1 MKFLSIA
8 LAALVGVSEGRKVVN
23 TAEFNHRITN
33 NMVNKSVLLKGARPY
48 NINAIRHLEDEEE
61 NAFEITGEYS
71 IQFNNCISMTVQ
83 NADIAADANLIEMV
97 ENGDLV
103 SDKDYI
109 LFNVCKTEYCSYYG
123 EDDKMTFIADVGTYF
138 QAISQYLP
146 AKVEE
151 YCEACEENY
160 DYCYAMSTGAQY
172 YPEGYEPEEEE
183 EEAEEEEEEESEDE
197 EDGDDED
204 DGEDEDDEDRR
215 LAKKVNRKLKKNKNR
230 KLAENQVLKFVDC
243 GMCKDYEC
251 LDFHDKS
258 SNGYYDEDG
267 EYVDAE
273 LDDAMEWLDGFSE
286 CAETNAYMD
295 DYLIYSNLM
304 CNAEGTGLEIG
315 LFLDEDCYMYSSK
328 LAFSDIMQDADTTY
342 FNMISDVVEFTFTND
357 GIECYNPEIVWYNE
371 VDYYYEQME
380 AAENGEEEEEE
391 EEEDDG
397 EAPEA
402 AEWCQEL
409 VQEDVA
415 VDIDDCGGYEA
426 EEAEDSDDDYAAK
439 YDWFKSELTAEQSE
453 AIGAVCTVYTS
464 EASNDDADGSSSSG
478 YTPHTVYNGENGS
491 LFNYDKASS
500 GNGGMSGGAIFGVI
514 LLLVCVAG
522 GAAAFFTKKS
532 GSNADKKK
540 PLINE
545 EGTMA

>member
-1 MKFLSIA
+1 
-8 LAALVGVSEGRKVVN
+8 
-23 TAEFNHRITN
+23 
-33 NMVNKSVLLKGARPY
+33 
-48 NINAIRHLEDEEE
+48 
-61 NAFEITGEYS
+61 
-71 IQFNNCISMTVQ
+71 
-83 NADIAADANLIEMV
+83 
-97 ENGDLV
+97 
-103 SDKDYI
+103 
-109 LFNVCKTEYCSYYG
+109 
-123 EDDKMTFIADVGTYF
+123 
-138 QAISQYLP
+138 
-146 AKVEE
+146 
-151 YCEACEENY
+151 
-160 DYCYAMSTGAQY
+160 
-172 YPEGYEPEEEE
+172 
-183 EEAEEEEEEESEDE
+183 
-197 EDGDDED
+197 
-204 DGEDEDDEDRR
+204 
-215 LAKKVNRKLKKNKNR
+215 LKKNKNR

-439 YDWFKSELTAEQSE
+439 YDWFKSELTQEQSE

-464 EASNDDADGSSSSG
+464 EASNDDAAGGSSSG